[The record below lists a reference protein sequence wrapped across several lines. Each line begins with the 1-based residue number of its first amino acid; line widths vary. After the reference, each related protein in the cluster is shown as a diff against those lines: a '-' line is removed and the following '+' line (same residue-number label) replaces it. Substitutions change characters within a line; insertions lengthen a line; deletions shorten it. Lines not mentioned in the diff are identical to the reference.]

1 MTVEQVMSDLKSN
14 SNPSRK
20 KTLLKAGASE
30 NTYGVLL
37 GYLRSYA
44 KKIGVNHEL
53 AFKLM
58 YTLNT
63 DAMLLAVMLFDV
75 SKLSAKEAY
84 DVLSIITLEQVLDDF
99 MFRVVTLIEEVDV
112 LYDMLKDN
120 ESDMIKRALWAIN
133 VERVR
138 HKSIDDNEVLYLLE
152 VIKRNLV
159 NETPKA
165 QWMMNYCFA
174 QIGITYEK
182 YRTKVL
188 DLSEKLGVYKDMKV
202 APGCTSAYVP
212 NWIHAVIK

>member
-1 MTVEQVMSDLKSN
+1 MTLEQVMNDLKLN

-20 KTLLKAGASE
+20 KSLLKAGASE

-37 GYLRSYA
+37 GYLRAYA
-44 KKIGVNHEL
+44 KKIGTHHDL

-58 YTLNT
+58 HTLNT

-84 DVLSIITLEQVLDDF
+84 DVLGIITFDQVLDDF

-112 LYDMLKDN
+112 LYDMLKDSD
-120 ESDMIKRALWAIN
+120 SDMLKRALWAIN

-138 HKSIDDNEVLYLLE
+138 LKIIDDNEVLYLLDN
-152 VIKRNLV
+152 IQRNLV
-159 NETPKA
+159 DETPKA
-165 QWMMNYCFA
+165 QWMMNRCFA

-188 DLSEKLGVYKDMKV
+188 NLSEELGVYKDMKV